1 MVEIPFGISLDCG
14 TDKSV
19 PYDVGEGLCALP
31 IMIQVCE
38 KGNEMDNR
46 DLIKNKMNEI
56 LRGDTDMLARKYI
69 GRSADTMN
77 SKDKD
82 KALADIYMAFNDA
95 LKKSKE
101 VKSDVALRR
110 EQIDN
115 EMKNIRNR
123 DRDEL
128 LSQRI
133 KNYDPSISIKEKDAI
148 LGKIYDGLQN
158 ERNKLDKSSGKTTT
172 LKPEIEFL
180 PDRIGKPEITTL
192 PGRPGTVEEPEIITL
207 PGTVEEPEIIPM
219 PYRPGTA
226 ELMPLPYKPGTAEIT
241 TLPYRP
247 GQDNGYTN
255 YPYYFNEEKT
265 KGKTPVEDF
274 LRGTGVKNTNEP
286 SVKTLSNTDIQP
298 MKYSMS
304 AQNEGFT
311 PRDEN
316 TIWNTINQLTYGDI
330 DSVLAQEAERFGLP
344 YSPDMNDI
352 QKEKLGTIV
361 YQYLYYELNVAKGA
375 DVTSPDQ
382 DKDILQKLYEIE
394 YNEGKDAR
402 PISLAISAIGNVL
415 FPQNREKV
423 EDDSK
428 RIGYGKEINSNC
440 INGQGIEDNGIRKLK
455 VGTKGT
461 IAENGCG
468 IIAIYNALTLNGIEI
483 DFEDVLNEANNMDG
497 LLLSGGKR
505 GTNPNKIGNVLENH
519 GLNYAKYNNPKDFND
534 AIKHGGTYIVSFWN
548 DRNPWEGAH
557 IVAFTSD
564 KDGNIIVYN
573 KTNTDSTPFKYRAE
587 DGKTGLDKYLQGQGN
602 SMTLYRVG

>member
-1 MVEIPFGISLDCG
+1 
-14 TDKSV
+14 
-19 PYDVGEGLCALP
+19 
-31 IMIQVCE
+31 
-38 KGNEMDNR
+38 
-46 DLIKNKMNEI
+46 
-56 LRGDTDMLARKYI
+56 MLARKYI

-82 KALADIYMAFNDA
+82 KALADIYMAFNDE

-115 EMKNIRNR
+115 EMKDIRNR

-133 KNYDPSISIKEKDAI
+133 RNYDPSISIKEKDAI
-148 LGKIYDGLQN
+148 LGKIYDTLTE

-192 PGRPGTVEEPEIITL
+192 P
-207 PGTVEEPEIIPM
+207 
-219 PYRPGTA
+219 YRPGTA
-226 ELMPLPYKPGTAEIT
+226 EPMPLPYKPGTAKAEP
-241 TLPYRP
+241 LPYRP

-255 YPYYFNEEKT
+255 YPYYFKEEKT
-265 KGKTPVEDF
+265 KGKNLLEDA

-286 SVKTLSNTDIQP
+286 SVKMLSNRSDIQP
-298 MKYSMS
+298 VKYSMS

-352 QKEKLGTIV
+352 QKEKLCTIV

-382 DKDILQKLYEIE
+382 DKDVLQKLYEIE
-394 YNEGKDAR
+394 YNEGKAVDG
-402 PISLAISAIGNVL
+402 ISLAASAIGNVL
-415 FPQNREKV
+415 FPQNTNVLAQKEDPD
-423 EDDSK
+423 EDDVVN
-428 RIGYGKEINSNC
+428 ENC
-440 INGQGIEDNGIRKLK
+440 INGQGIEDNGIRNLK

-468 IIAIYNALTLNGIEI
+468 IIAIYNALTLNGIEV
-483 DFEDVLNEANNMDG
+483 DFEDVLNDANNMDG
-497 LLLSGGKR
+497 LLLRGGKW
-505 GTNPNKIGNVLENH
+505 GTNPNKIGNMLAEYGLEH
-519 GLNYAKYNNPKDFND
+519 TMYTKPKDFND
-534 AIKHGGTYIVSFWN
+534 AIEPGGTYIVSFWN
-548 DRNPWEGAH
+548 DTNCTDGAH
-557 IVAFTSD
+557 IVTFTCD
-564 KDGNIIVYN
+564 ENGDIIVYN
-573 KTNTDSTPFKYRAE
+573 ASNNSSTPFKYSSKY
-587 DGKTGLDKYLQGQGN
+587 GKTAFDRYMQGRGN
-602 SMTLYRVG
+602 SMTLYKVG